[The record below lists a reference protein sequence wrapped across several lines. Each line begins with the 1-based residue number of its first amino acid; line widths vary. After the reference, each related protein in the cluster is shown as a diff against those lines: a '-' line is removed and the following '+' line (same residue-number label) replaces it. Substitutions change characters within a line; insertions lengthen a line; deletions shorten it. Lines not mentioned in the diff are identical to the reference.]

1 MSWVT
6 FGTLSTT
13 APFMSNL
20 PPVSAPASPPMS
32 ILMYHQ
38 IGLYP
43 RPDAHRALFCH
54 IDRFRAQLRYLKL
67 MGFEVL
73 NLAQAHACLFEGKPL
88 PKRSVVIT
96 VDDGYDDFREHAW
109 PALQEFGCSATV
121 YLVSDLIG
129 QTASWLTD
137 WPHQPKL
144 MDATAVRQLKR
155 EGCDFGSH
163 AVSHPRLSTLSAAE
177 QRREIFDSKKA
188 LEDVLGE
195 AVPDFCYPY
204 GDYSLRARDLVQEAG
219 YRTATTCIRGAANL
233 SDNPFE
239 LTRKAISYGD
249 NVLGFAFKL
258 HAKQARKGQAALP
271 DRIPS

>member
-1 MSWVT
+1 
-6 FGTLSTT
+6 
-13 APFMSNL
+13 
-20 PPVSAPASPPMS
+20 MS

-54 IDRFRAQLRYLKL
+54 IDRFRAQLRYLKF

-73 NLAQAHACLFEGKPL
+73 SLAQAHACLFGGKAL

-109 PALQEFGCSATV
+109 PALKEHGCSATV

-129 QTASWLTD
+129 KTANWLND
-137 WPHQPKL
+137 RPEQPRL
-144 MDATAVRQLKR
+144 MDAAAVRQLHS

-163 AVSHPRLSTLSAAE
+163 AMTHPRLSNLSATD
-177 QRREIFDSKKA
+177 QHREIFGSKQA
-188 LEDVLGE
+188 LEDVIGG
-195 AVPDFCYPY
+195 AVQHFCYPY
-204 GDYSLRARDLVQEAG
+204 GDYSLRTRDLVQAAG
-219 YRTATTCIRGAANL
+219 YQTATTCIRGAANF

-239 LTRKAISYGD
+239 LTRKAISWGD
-249 NVLGFAFKL
+249 NLVGFAFKL
-258 HAKQARKGQAALP
+258 HAKQARKGQAAVP
-271 DRIPS
+271 DRMPS

>member
-1 MSWVT
+1 MSEPTSSVPHSSVPAT
-6 FGTLSTT
+6 
-13 APFMSNL
+13 
-20 PPVSAPASPPMS
+20 PPLS

-54 IDRFRAQLRYLKL
+54 IDRFKAQLRYLKWA
-67 MGFEVL
+67 GFDVI
-73 NLAQAHACLFEGKPL
+73 NLTQARARLFEGRPL
-88 PKRSVVIT
+88 TRRTVVIT

-109 PALQEFGCSATV
+109 PALQAEGLSATV
-121 YLVSDLIG
+121 YLVSSLIG
-129 QTASWLTD
+129 QTASWLSD

-144 MDATAVRQLKR
+144 MDAAAVRQLR
-155 EGCDFGSH
+155 QEGCDFGSH
-163 AVSHPRLSTLSAAE
+163 AATHPRLSRLSAAQ
-177 QRREIFDSKKA
+177 QRAEIFDSKAA
-188 LEDVLGE
+188 LEDLLGE

-219 YRTATTCIRGAANL
+219 YRTATTCIRGAGNL

-249 NVLGFAFKL
+249 NLLGFAWKL
-258 HAKQARKGQAALP
+258 HAKQARKGQGALP
-271 DRIPS
+271 DQA